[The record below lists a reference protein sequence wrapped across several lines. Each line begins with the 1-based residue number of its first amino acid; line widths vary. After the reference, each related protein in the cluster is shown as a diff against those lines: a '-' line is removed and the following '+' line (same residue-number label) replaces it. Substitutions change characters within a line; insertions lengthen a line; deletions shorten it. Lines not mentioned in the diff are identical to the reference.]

1 MEEKVL
7 VLDIDGTLTNSRK
20 EISEA
25 TKKAIRGVLERGH
38 RVILASGRP
47 TCGMRR
53 YEEELEL
60 ERYGGYL
67 LSFNG
72 GRIVDCLTGNI
83 IYQRTLPLSIVPGL
97 YRFAGEH
104 GCGLITYFGERIISA
119 FQPDE
124 YVELEAKINGM
135 EIKVVENFREYVDF
149 DINKCLLT
157 ASPEKAPKL
166 ERALAEKY
174 GDMVSVYRSEPFFI
188 EIMPK
193 NVDKAASLDKMLQSI
208 GLSREN
214 AICCGDGFNDISMIQ
229 YAGVGVAM
237 GNAQPQVKEAADV
250 VADTNDNDGLV
261 EIVKKYCEV

>member
-83 IYQRTLPLSIVPGL
+83 IYQRTLPLTIVPGL
-97 YRFAGEH
+97 YRFAREH
-104 GCGLITYFGERIISA
+104 DCGLITYFGERIISA

-135 EIKVVENFREYVDF
+135 DIKVVENFREYVDF

-157 ASPEKAPKL
+157 APPEKAPKL
-166 ERALAEKY
+166 EQTLAEKY

-193 NVDKAASLDKMLQSI
+193 NVDKATCLDKMLQSI

-214 AICCGDGFNDISMIQ
+214 AICCGDGFNDISMIK

>member
-60 ERYGGYL
+60 EKYGGYL
-67 LSFNG
+67 LSYNG

-83 IYQRTLPLSIVPGL
+83 IYQRTLPLAIVPGL
-97 YRFAGEH
+97 YRFAREH

-124 YVELEAKINGM
+124 YVGLEAQINGM

-157 ASPEKAPKL
+157 APPEKAMEL

-208 GLSREN
+208 GLTREN
-214 AICCGDGFNDISMIQ
+214 AICCGDGFNDISMIK